1 MAYDASAAKTSHAAE
16 MCSPRTRATTHHAT
30 APTSETA
37 VQIATDRARVACM
50 SPDLP
55 CGLTEVRYPT
65 PRGGNQCRSGGPPL
79 SARGGT
85 ACEAAV
91 QRRCTAVSQTSIHRL
106 RRVARLA

>member
-16 MCSPRTRATTHHAT
+16 ICSPRTRATTHHAT

-65 PRGGNQCRSGGPPL
+65 PRGGNRPSSVQK
-79 SARGGT
+79 AGT

-91 QRRCTAVSQTSIHRL
+91 PPTAVAQYIAS
-106 RRVARLA
+106 AA